1 MISQY
6 QINFIYVDKSILISG
21 LVDIWGVKDTDTI

>member
-21 LVDIWGVKDTDTI
+21 LVDI